1 MKLSFLF
8 ALPFLLLGVACE
20 RIPAEKDPS
29 KPEPPATPAAAP
41 AKNDE
46 KAEGKPDASKG
57 KPESGGAKF
66 FEGSAPK

>member
-8 ALPFLLLGVACE
+8 ALPLVLLGVACE
-20 RIPAEKDPS
+20 RIPADPAS
-29 KPEPPATPAAAP
+29 EHGTPATPAAAP
-41 AKNDE
+41 SKTDE
-46 KAEGKPDASKG
+46 KTEGKPDASKG